1 MCHSPVQHVSLGGWT
16 ASSGV
21 APRTVSLFEVCERL
35 VAGRLQG
42 RAALVHR
49 RTAAGCTSQHWCGV
63 GRVGRRVSEALDWS
77 CRRFRC
83 RDQGPGLPL
92 REHWSEGIPRLV
104 GDPPSIRGAPEGI
117 TPSLAWIVRSAGLTC
132 LTCHSTCR
140 PLTAMIG
147 HSAWRTCRNS
157 LILQTHKPQRHNPAL
172 SLSHSPSLKI
182 PPTAVKLT
190 TTTPR
195 QPRPWHLTRPISLWW
210 RQGQAQGLVPVRV
223 QAPPSTAQRR
233 QTTLEGDC
241 LRSCNQRP
249 ENNYVL
255 TTCSGAAQPLMQHP
269 RQLSRSVHPPSLS

>member
-1 MCHSPVQHVSLGGWT
+1 MKRLIGPVADFVAVIKDLAYRCVSTGVK
-16 ASSGV
+16 AS
-21 APRTVSLFEVCERL
+21 LDWL
-35 VAGRLQG
+35 VARL
-42 RAALVHR
+42 RFEAHLKVPR
-49 RTAAGCTSQHWCGV
+49 RHW
-63 GRVGRRVSEALDWS
+63 RV
-77 CRRFRC
+77 
-83 RDQGPGLPL
+83 
-92 REHWSEGIPRLV
+92 
-104 GDPPSIRGAPEGI
+104 
-117 TPSLAWIVRSAGLTC
+117 IVRSAGLTC

-190 TTTPR
+190 TTTSR

-210 RQGQAQGLVPVRV
+210 WQAQAQGLVPVRV